1 MGRFAVHINIQS
13 RRFLTLALPVTA
25 AAIISLSLLL
35 ALALASQ
42 AIDEVAAQ
50 RQRVLVTL
58 TVAKLEASVA
68 HDQESA
74 TVWDDA
80 VRNASERNM
89 DWLDTNL
96 GAWMHSYFDHDAAVV
111 LGQNL
116 KPIYQFIANGPNAP
130 RTNQLEKAY
139 RPLAEKLQSRL
150 ASGDRSGV
158 NNKTLSI
165 GEADVA
171 FVGFRPAV
179 VSVKPIVSD
188 TGDIEQAPG
197 SENLHVAVRFLDGD
211 LPTLISRDY
220 GVENLSFSVSKPKD
234 DQLSFVALTARS
246 GGTVGYFHWIPFRPG
261 QSVLQATRPMLG
273 FVFVAIF
280 TAASLAGGMFWRRSA
295 RLEESQAELRHQATH
310 DALTGLANR
319 AYFTQHL
326 DTDLKNARQHE
337 THSVLF
343 IDLDKFKE
351 VNDTLGHPVGDRLI
365 ADSAQRLRELLP
377 TALIARIGGDE
388 FTIHLAH
395 QESGK
400 AEETAEAVVAALRTP
415 FLIDGVF
422 VSVGASVGLATSV
435 GPANGDELTRHADI
449 ALYHAK
455 AAGRNTYAVFGAH
468 MDELLKKRRAL
479 EHDLR
484 EAVENKIGIEVHYQP
499 VFSAETN
506 TVVSLEALVRWQ
518 HPELGFISPD
528 IFIPVAEDCGAIN
541 QIGAIVLEDACTLMA
556 DFPDIDVAIN
566 ASPSELAAP
575 GYPLRVLSAL
585 AKAGIK
591 PSRLEIELTESAAAD
606 ENGRVAQTVST
617 LRNAGIRFAIDDFGT
632 GYSSFS
638 RIQKIEADRIKID
651 RSFINEMH
659 KEDSRALVIAMI
671 NMAQAK
677 GLMITAEGVETHDQR
692 EQLMKLG
699 CDHLQGFLLSRP
711 LGPAAARALLAD
723 ATQECATA

>member
-1 MGRFAVHINIQS
+1 MHINIQS
-13 RRFLTLALPVTA
+13 KWFLTLALPVTA

-35 ALALASQ
+35 ALALASR

-50 RQRVLVTL
+50 RQRALITL

-96 GAWMHSYFDHDAAVV
+96 GAWMHSYFDHDATVV
-111 LGQNL
+111 LGEDL
-116 KPIYQFIANGPNAP
+116 KPIYQFIADRLNAP
-130 RTNQLEKAY
+130 RTNQLAKAY
-139 RPLAEKLQSRL
+139 RPLAEKLRGRL
-150 ASGDRSGV
+150 SSGDRDGI
-158 NNKTLSI
+158 NNRTLSI
-165 GEADVA
+165 GEADLA

-211 LPTLISRDY
+211 LPTLMSKDY
-220 GVENLSFSVSKPKD
+220 DVERLSFSVSKPKD
-234 DQLSFVALTARS
+234 DQLTYVALTARS
-246 GGTVGYFHWIPFRPG
+246 GGTVGYFHWTPFRPG
-261 QSVLQATRPMLG
+261 QSVLHATRPALG
-273 FVFVAIF
+273 LVFVAIF
-280 TAASLAGGMFWRRSA
+280 TAASFAGGIIWRRSV
-295 RLEESQAELRHQATH
+295 RLTESQAELRHQATH
-310 DALTGLANR
+310 DALTGLSNR
-319 AYFTQHL
+319 ACFTKYL
-326 DTDLKNARQHE
+326 DISLKNTREHE

-351 VNDTLGHPVGDRLI
+351 VNDTLGHPVGDKLI
-365 ADSAQRLRELLP
+365 ADAAHRLHKLLP
-377 TALIARIGGDE
+377 NALVARIGGDE
-388 FTIHLAH
+388 FTILLSP
-395 QESGK
+395 QQSNK
-400 AEETAEAVVAALRTP
+400 AEEIADAVVATLRTP

-422 VSVGASVGLATSV
+422 VTVGASVGVATSV

-484 EAVENKIGIEVHYQP
+484 EAIESKTGIEVHYQP

-506 TVVSLEALVRWQ
+506 AVVSLEALVRWQ

-541 QIGAIVLEDACTLMA
+541 QIGAIVLEDACTLMVE
-556 DFPDIDVAIN
+556 FPDIEVAIN
-566 ASPSELAAP
+566 ASPTELAAP

-585 AKAGIK
+585 ATAGVK

-606 ENGRVAQTVST
+606 ENGRVAQAVST

-638 RIQKIEADRIKID
+638 RIQKIEADRVKID

-677 GLMITAEGVETHDQR
+677 GLMITAEGVETHEQR
-692 EQLMKLG
+692 VQLMELG
-699 CDHLQGFLLSRP
+699 CDHLQGFLLARP
-711 LGPAAARALLAD
+711 LCPAAARTFLAD
-723 ATQECATA
+723 QTYECATA

>member
-1 MGRFAVHINIQS
+1 MHFNIQS
-13 RRFLTLALPVTA
+13 KWFLTLVLPVTA

-35 ALALASQ
+35 ALALAGQ

-50 RQRVLVTL
+50 RQRGLVTL

-80 VRNASERNM
+80 VRNASVRNM

-111 LGQNL
+111 LGQDL

-150 ASGDRSGV
+150 ASGDRTGV
-158 NNKTLSI
+158 NNKALSI
-165 GEADVA
+165 GEADIA
-171 FVGFRPAV
+171 FVGFRPAI

-188 TGDIEQAPG
+188 TGDIEQVPG

-211 LPTLISRDY
+211 LPTLMSKDY
-220 GVENLSFSVSKPKD
+220 DVERLSFSVSKPKD
-234 DQLSFVALTARS
+234 DQLSYVALTARS

-261 QSVLQATRPMLG
+261 QSVLQATKPSLVL
-273 FVFVAIF
+273 VFVVIF
-280 TAASLAGGMFWRRSA
+280 TAASFAGGIIWRRSA

-319 AYFTQHL
+319 ACFTHHL
-326 DTDLKNARQHE
+326 VNLKNAREHE

-351 VNDTLGHPVGDRLI
+351 VNDTLGHPVGDKLI
-365 ADSAQRLRELLP
+365 ADAAHRLRELLP
-377 TALIARIGGDE
+377 TELIARIGGDE
-388 FTIHLAH
+388 FIILLSP
-395 QESGK
+395 QQSNK
-400 AEETAEAVVAALRTP
+400 AEEIANAVVATLRTP

-422 VSVGASVGLATSV
+422 VTVGASVGVATSV

-455 AAGRNTYAVFGAH
+455 AAGRNTYAVFGTH
-468 MDELLKKRRAL
+468 MDELLKKRRAV

-484 EAVENKIGIEVHYQP
+484 EAVESKTGIEVHYQP

-541 QIGAIVLEDACTLMA
+541 QIGVIVLEDACTLMA
-556 DFPDIDVAIN
+556 EFPDIEVAIN
-566 ASPSELAAP
+566 ASPIELAAP

-585 AKAGIK
+585 AKGGIK

-606 ENGRVAQTVST
+606 ENGRVAQAVST

-677 GLMITAEGVETHDQR
+677 GLMITAEGVETHEQR

-723 ATQECATA
+723 HTYECATA